1 MLTKLEPIKVPDSEN
16 VHTLWRERATSHGV
30 KASIDATDAPK
41 PNNTSSDGSAQHK
54 SVLREVNNEK

>member
-1 MLTKLEPIKVPDSEN
+1 MFTKLKAIKVPEIEN

-30 KASIDATDAPK
+30 KVSIDATDAPK

-54 SVLREVNNEK
+54 SVPRDVNNEK

>member
-1 MLTKLEPIKVPDSEN
+1 MFTKLKPIKVPDIEN
-16 VHTLWRERATSHGV
+16 VHTLWRESATSHGV